1 MGCWSRAWDRRESE
15 RVCHEG
21 WGVVFVCVCDSTL
34 YGLIWPLLQMWLWPG
49 GHRVVSVAD
58 RETTEECAQLMLG
71 EDGVLR
77 DILLRLS
84 LPTSP
89 ATSSGSLRRNRLKD
103 GMACP
108 RPGDA
113 LQCCVS

>member
-1 MGCWSRAWDRRESE
+1 
-15 RVCHEG
+15 
-21 WGVVFVCVCDSTL
+21 
-34 YGLIWPLLQMWLWPG
+34 MWLWPG

-84 LPTSP
+84 LPP
-89 ATSSGSLRRNRLKD
+89 PPPPLVGPRQNRLKG